1 MGCQTRQTPASG
13 VRSIAPRASQDLAES
28 KLLEQDRF
36 RGYVL
41 GLGAQGP
48 QGTQTCK
55 HMVTMTMQA
64 GPRMWGAPKG
74 GESQGGCFGGGGACV
89 KSCHFLELPPPL
101 SM

>member
-1 MGCQTRQTPASG
+1 MGCQTGQSPASG

-28 KLLEQDRF
+28 RLLAQDRF

-48 QGTQTCK
+48 QGMQTCK

-74 GESQGGCFGGGGACV
+74 WGESQGGCFGGGDA
-89 KSCHFLELPPPL
+89 
-101 SM
+101 